1 MKRAQYR
8 YKGSRSSIL
17 GEKLRGGDPLIET
30 GPIKRSGN
38 FSPIQIQLCN
48 VRFEIRR
55 TYALPQGLDA
65 PYRTYNVI
73 KGGYCSEEGIIF
85 HLTFPTASFRRKN
98 YKRIA

>member
-8 YKGSRSSIL
+8 YKGLSRSSIL
-17 GEKLRGGDPLIET
+17 GEKLRGGGPLIET

-55 TYALPQGLDA
+55 TYALP
-65 PYRTYNVI
+65 R
-73 KGGYCSEEGIIF
+73 GGWTLLIG
-85 HLTFPTASFRRKN
+85 
-98 YKRIA
+98 RIML